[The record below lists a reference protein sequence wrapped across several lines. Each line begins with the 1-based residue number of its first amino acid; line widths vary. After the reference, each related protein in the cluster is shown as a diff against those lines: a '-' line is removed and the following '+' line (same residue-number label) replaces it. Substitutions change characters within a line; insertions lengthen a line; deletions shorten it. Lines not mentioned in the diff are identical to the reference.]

1 MQLKLSTIIS
11 LFIYVPALLTI
22 LTLPAPMVATADVLS
37 HSVLFFFLMIRR
49 PPRSTLFPYTTLFR
63 SLSLP
68 VLGIAGA
75 TAAQALLL
83 ASAAHAVGA
92 WAATVFD
99 YWVSH
104 YFVAGAAFALALGT
118 LLLIPLVL
126 IALGRIEE
134 IAGILLGR
142 SPARLFQKTAG
153 AAADYAPKV
162 SIHIPAYRE
171 PPEMLKAT
179 LDAFA

>member
-1 MQLKLSTIIS
+1 M
-11 LFIYVPALLTI
+11 
-22 LTLPAPMVATADVLS
+22 
-37 HSVLFFFLMIRR
+37 
-49 PPRSTLFPYTTLFR
+49 
-63 SLSLP
+63 
-68 VLGIAGA
+68 AG
-75 TAAQALLL
+75 QAVLL

-104 YFVAGAAFALALGT
+104 YFVAGAAFALARGP

-134 IAGILLGR
+134 IARILLGR
-142 SPARLFQKTAG
+142 SPARLFRKTAG

-179 LDAFA
+179 LDAVARLAYPNFECIIVVTNTPDEAMCRPAESHY